1 MGGGGTWTV
10 YRFKG
15 RRDLARKWEGGVFEG
30 GLILQCSIYTVMA
43 C

>member
-1 MGGGGTWTV
+1 MGGGGGLGQ
-10 YRFKG
+10 FKG